1 MVSYLGRAQYS
12 LNDKYLFTMTGRVDA
27 SSKFGENNK
36 YSFFPSGAVAW
47 RIINEP
53 FMENVAILSDLKLRS
68 SIGIIGNQ
76 AIQPYQSLPLVGPQG
91 EGVFNNGTGYT
102 FYISSQPS
110 SYNNPDLKW
119 ETTRQFDIGLDAAF
133 FDNRLSFAFDY
144 YQKYTYDLLLSTP
157 ISSTTGFEVT
167 TMNIGNVEN
176 RGFDVEVTSINTA
189 ASSPVQWNTSFNF
202 SRNRNEVTTLAT
214 DTDVNLGSGLILRE
228 GQPIGTFYGYQFEG
242 IFQSDEEAAESAVF
256 VTQQSGPNQ
265 AKAGDRK
272 YKDVVEDGVINEAD
286 RTILGNAQPDFTW
299 GLNNNIGYKNF
310 TLSFFIQGSH
320 GNEMANLN
328 SSSLEDFRGLNNV
341 SADAAL
347 NRWTP
352 DNPSNRYPRAL
363 ANRAVDVGTFSSTM
377 VEDASYVRLKNIT
390 LGYNLPGSLLQ
401 KVSVRS
407 IRVYVSA
414 SNLVT
419 FTDYSGFDPEGSS
432 FGTTTA
438 YPGVDQ
444 GRYPLTKTYLLGL
457 NIGL

>member
-1 MVSYLGRAQYS
+1 
-12 LNDKYLFTMTGRVDA
+12 
-27 SSKFGENNK
+27 
-36 YSFFPSGAVAW
+36 
-47 RIINEP
+47 
-53 FMENVAILSDLKLRS
+53 
-68 SIGIIGNQ
+68 
-76 AIQPYQSLPLVGPQG
+76 
-91 EGVFNNGTGYT
+91 
-102 FYISSQPS
+102 
-110 SYNNPDLKW
+110 
-119 ETTRQFDIGLDAAF
+119 
-133 FDNRLSFAFDY
+133 
-144 YQKYTYDLLLSTP
+144 
-157 ISSTTGFEVT
+157 
-167 TMNIGNVEN
+167 
-176 RGFDVEVTSINTA
+176 
-189 ASSPVQWNTSFNF
+189 
-202 SRNRNEVTTLAT
+202 
-214 DTDVNLGSGLILRE
+214 
-228 GQPIGTFYGYQFEG
+228 
-242 IFQSDEEAAESAVF
+242 
-256 VTQQSGPNQ
+256 
-265 AKAGDRK
+265 
-272 YKDVVEDGVINEAD
+272 
-286 RTILGNAQPDFTW
+286 
-299 GLNNNIGYKNF
+299 
-310 TLSFFIQGSH
+310 
-320 GNEMANLN
+320 MANLN